1 MDKVLTRKLFKDRYL
16 QTVSKRISNFKEG
29 GLASLRA
36 KRFQVGGPIFTQ
48 GERQAMILSPLVSS
62 LLTGTKRPGQSE
74 LGAVAS
80 NIGAGLPGATAT
92 ALQIGKIEE
101 EGRKKSPLKTAID
114 LRTGQETFVDEATI
128 RANPTIFRPPE
139 GFLPKLIEGLET
151 KKQIQVKGEEKKI
164 AEAGLNNA
172 DAVIKATSRL
182 VNDITNPQTA
192 TGVVGDATLF
202 LGSISGGLEQI
213 VNKDPDYNFGKF
225 KEILDGK
232 VENKDDPELRKL
244 FDSIKTQEAKTTL
257 INLAYLQAKAA
268 DPGGRLSDKD
278 LAYRLKALGE
288 SANKP
293 AFVAGLR
300 RSALDSVE
308 PAITNYQRAY
318 GISADELP
326 PQYQDILNFKK
337 TYYGQPTQEK
347 QKQTKGEPTTDS
359 FSPTNLFKLKQVSP

>member
-16 QTVSKRISNFKEG
+16 QTISKRISNFKEG

-36 KRFQVGGPIFTQ
+36 KHFQLGGPIFTE
-48 GERQAMILSPLVSS
+48 GERQLMIASPIISS

-74 LGAVAS
+74 LSAVAS
-80 NIGAGLPGATAT
+80 NLGAGLPGATAT

-151 KKQIQVKGEEKKI
+151 KSELKRTGEAK
-164 AEAGLNNA
+164 ATATSGLNNA

-225 KEILDGK
+225 KGVL
-232 VENKDDPELRKL
+232 DDPELGKL
-244 FDSIKTQEAKTTL
+244 FDSVKTQEAKTTL

-288 SANKP
+288 SADKP
-293 AFVAGLR
+293 AFVAGLN
-300 RSALDSVE
+300 RSALDAVE

-326 PQYQDILNFKK
+326 PQYQDVLNFKK
-337 TYYGQPTQEK
+337 TYSGQPTQEK
-347 QKQTKGEPTTDS
+347 QKQTKGEPTTDNL
-359 FSPTNLFKLKQVSP
+359 SPANLFKLKQVSP

>member
-29 GLASLRA
+29 GLASLKA
-36 KRFQVGGPIFTQ
+36 KHYQVGGPVYSE
-48 GERQAMILSPLVSS
+48 GERQAMILAPIVSS
-62 LLTGTKRPGQSE
+62 LLTGTRRPGQSE

-80 NIGAGLPGATAT
+80 NVGAGIPGSINT
-92 ALQIGKIEE
+92 ALQIGKVEE
-101 EGRKKSPLKTAID
+101 AGRKKSALKTAID
-114 LRTGQETFVDEATI
+114 LRTGQETFVDEETI

-192 TGVVGDATLF
+192 TGVIGDATLF

-225 KEILDGK
+225 KGVL
-232 VENKDDPELRKL
+232 DDPELGKL
-244 FDSIKTQEAKTTL
+244 FDSVKTQEAKTTL

-288 SANKP
+288 SADKP
-293 AFVAGLR
+293 AFVAGLK
-300 RSALDSVE
+300 RSAIDSVE

-318 GISADELP
+318 GISAEDLP

-337 TYYGQPTQEK
+337 TYSGQPTQEK

>member
-1 MDKVLTRKLFKDRYL
+1 MDKVLIRKLFKDRYL
-16 QTVSKRISNFKEG
+16 QTISKRISNFKEG

-36 KRFQVGGPIFTQ
+36 KRFSLGGPIFTQ
-48 GERQAMILSPLVSS
+48 GEREALILSPVISS
-62 LLTGTKRPGQSE
+62 LLTATKKPGQSE
-74 LGAVAS
+74 ASAVAS
-80 NIGAGLPGATAT
+80 NIGAGLPGSITT

-151 KKQIQVKGEEKKI
+151 KSELKRTGEAK
-164 AEAGLNNA
+164 ATATSGLNNA

-202 LGSISGGLEQI
+202 LRSISGGLEQI

-225 KEILDGK
+225 KGVL
-232 VENKDDPELRKL
+232 DDPELGKL
-244 FDSIKTQEAKTTL
+244 FDSVKTQEAKTTL

-293 AFVAGLR
+293 AFVAGLQ
-300 RSALDSVE
+300 RSALDAVE

-318 GISADELP
+318 GIKEEDLP

-337 TYYGQPTQEK
+337 TYSGQATPEK
-347 QKQTKGEPTTDS
+347 KQVKSSGNVDNL
-359 FSPTNLFKLKQVSP
+359 SPANLFKLKPAGQ

>member
-1 MDKVLTRKLFKDRYL
+1 MDKVLIRKLFKDRYL
-16 QTVSKRISNFKEG
+16 QTISKRISNFKEG

-36 KRFQVGGPIFTQ
+36 KRFSLGGPIFTQ
-48 GERQAMILSPLVSS
+48 GEREALILSPVISS
-62 LLTGTKRPGQSE
+62 LLTATKKPGQSE
-74 LGAVAS
+74 ASAVAS
-80 NIGAGLPGATAT
+80 NIGAGLPGSITT

-151 KKQIQVKGEEKKI
+151 KSELKRTGEAK
-164 AEAGLNNA
+164 ATATSGLNNA

-225 KEILDGK
+225 KGVL
-232 VENKDDPELRKL
+232 DDPELGKL
-244 FDSIKTQEAKTTL
+244 FDSVKTQEAKTTL

-293 AFVAGLR
+293 AFVAGLQ
-300 RSALDSVE
+300 RSALDAVE

-318 GISADELP
+318 GIKEEDLP

-337 TYYGQPTQEK
+337 TYSGQATPEK
-347 QKQTKGEPTTDS
+347 KQVKSSGNVDNL
-359 FSPTNLFKLKQVSP
+359 SPANLFKLKPAGQ

>member
-29 GLASLRA
+29 GLASLKA
-36 KRFQVGGPIFTQ
+36 KHYQVGGPVYSE
-48 GERQAMILSPLVSS
+48 GERQAMILAPIVSS

-80 NIGAGLPGATAT
+80 NVGAGIPGSINT
-92 ALQIGKIEE
+92 ALQIGKVEE

-128 RANPTIFRPPE
+128 RANPTIYRPPE

-151 KKQIQVKGEEKKI
+151 KSELKRTGEAK
-164 AEAGLNNA
+164 ANATTGLNSA
-172 DAVIKATSRL
+172 DAVVKATSRL
-182 VNDITNPQTA
+182 VNDIKNPQTA

-202 LGSISGGLEQI
+202 LGSISGGLDQI

-225 KEILDGK
+225 KGLL
-232 VENKDDPELRKL
+232 DDPELGKL
-244 FDSIKTQEAKTTL
+244 FDSVKSQEAKTTL

-268 DPGGRLSDKD
+268 DPGGKISDKD
-278 LAYRLKALGE
+278 MSYRLKALGE

-293 AFVAGLR
+293 AFVAGLQ
-300 RSALDSVE
+300 RSALDAVE

-318 GISADELP
+318 GIKEEDLP

-337 TYYGQPTQEK
+337 TYSGQATPEK
-347 QKQTKGEPTTDS
+347 KQVKSSGNVDNL
-359 FSPTNLFKLKQVSP
+359 SPANLFKLKPAGQ

>member
-16 QTVSKRISNFKEG
+16 QTVSKRVSNFKEG

-36 KRFQVGGPIFTQ
+36 KHFQVGGPIFTE
-48 GERQAMILSPLVSS
+48 GERQLMIASPIISS

-74 LGAVAS
+74 LSAVAS
-80 NIGAGLPGATAT
+80 NLGAGLPGATTA

-128 RANPTIFRPPE
+128 RANPTIYRPPE

-151 KKQIQVKGEEKKI
+151 KSELKRTGEAK
-164 AEAGLNNA
+164 ANATTGLNSA
-172 DAVIKATSRL
+172 DAVVKATSRL
-182 VNDITNPQTA
+182 VNDIKNPQTA

-202 LGSISGGLEQI
+202 LGSISGGLDQI

-225 KEILDGK
+225 KGLL
-232 VENKDDPELRKL
+232 DDPELGKL
-244 FDSIKTQEAKTTL
+244 FDSVKSQEAKTTL

-268 DPGGRLSDKD
+268 DPGGKISDKD
-278 LAYRLKALGE
+278 MSYRLKALGE

-293 AFVAGLR
+293 AFVAGLQ
-300 RSALDSVE
+300 RSALDAVE

-318 GISADELP
+318 GIKEEDLP

-337 TYYGQPTQEK
+337 TYSGQATPEK
-347 QKQTKGEPTTDS
+347 KQVKSSGNVDNL
-359 FSPTNLFKLKQVSP
+359 SPANLFKLKPAGQ

>member
-16 QTVSKRISNFKEG
+16 QTVSKKVSNFKEG

-36 KRFQVGGPIFTQ
+36 KHFQLGGPIFTE
-48 GERQAMILSPLVSS
+48 GERQLMIASPIISS

-74 LGAVAS
+74 LSAVAS
-80 NIGAGLPGATAT
+80 NLGAGLPGATAT

-151 KKQIQVKGEEKKI
+151 KSELKRTGEAK
-164 AEAGLNNA
+164 ATATSGLNNA

-182 VNDITNPQTA
+182 VNDITNPETA

-225 KEILDGK
+225 KGVL
-232 VENKDDPELRKL
+232 DDPELGKL
-244 FDSIKTQEAKTTL
+244 FDSVKTQEAKTTL

-293 AFVAGLR
+293 AFVAGLK
-300 RSALDSVE
+300 RSALDAVE

-326 PQYQDILNFKK
+326 PQYQDVLNFKK
-337 TYYGQPTQEK
+337 TYSGQPTQEK
-347 QKQTKGEPTTDS
+347 QKQTKGEPTTDNL
-359 FSPTNLFKLKQVSP
+359 SPANLFKLKQVSP

>member
-80 NIGAGLPGATAT
+80 NIGAGLPGSVAT
-92 ALQIGKIEE
+92 ALQIGKVEE
-101 EGRKKSPLKTAID
+101 EGKKKSPLKTAID
-114 LRTGQETFVDEATI
+114 LRTGQETFVDEETI

-192 TGVVGDATLF
+192 TGVIGDATLF

-225 KEILDGK
+225 KAVL
-232 VENKDDPELRKL
+232 DDPELGKL
-244 FDSIKTQEAKTTL
+244 FDSVKTQKAKTTL

-288 SANKP
+288 SADKP
-293 AFVAGLR
+293 AFVAGLQ
-300 RSALDSVE
+300 RSAIDSIE

-318 GISADELP
+318 DISTDELP

-347 QKQTKGEPTTDS
+347 QKQTKGEPTTDN

>member
-1 MDKVLTRKLFKDRYL
+1 MDKVLSRKLFKDRYL
-16 QTVSKRISNFKEG
+16 QTVSKRVSNFKEG

-36 KRFQVGGPIFTQ
+36 KRFSLGGPIFTQ
-48 GERQAMILSPLVSS
+48 GERELMIASPLISS

-74 LGAVAS
+74 ASAVAS
-80 NIGAGLPGATAT
+80 NLGAGLPGVVNT

-114 LRTGQETFVDEATI
+114 LRTGQETFVDEETI
-128 RANPTIFRPPE
+128 RANPTIYRPPE

-151 KKQIQVKGEEKKI
+151 KSQLKATGEAKSK
-164 AEAGLNNA
+164 ATMGLNSA
-172 DAVIKATSRL
+172 DAVVKATSRL
-182 VNDITNPQTA
+182 VTDIKNPQTA

-225 KEILDGK
+225 KGVL
-232 VENKDDPELRKL
+232 DDPELGKL
-244 FDSIKTQEAKTTL
+244 FDSVKSQEAKTTL

-268 DPGGRLSDKD
+268 DPGGKISDKD
-278 LAYRLKALGE
+278 MSYRLKALGE

-293 AFVAGLR
+293 AFVAGLQ
-300 RSALDSVE
+300 RSALDAVE

-318 GISADELP
+318 SIKEEDLP

-337 TYYGQPTQEK
+337 TYSGQATPEK
-347 QKQTKGEPTTDS
+347 KQVKSSGNVDNL
-359 FSPTNLFKLKQVSP
+359 SPANLFKLKPAGQ

>member
-1 MDKVLTRKLFKDRYL
+1 M
-16 QTVSKRISNFKEG
+16 
-29 GLASLRA
+29 
-36 KRFQVGGPIFTQ
+36 
-48 GERQAMILSPLVSS
+48 
-62 LLTGTKRPGQSE
+62 
-74 LGAVAS
+74 
-80 NIGAGLPGATAT
+80 
-92 ALQIGKIEE
+92 
-101 EGRKKSPLKTAID
+101 
-114 LRTGQETFVDEATI
+114 
-128 RANPTIFRPPE
+128 
-139 GFLPKLIEGLET
+139 
-151 KKQIQVKGEEKKI
+151 
-164 AEAGLNNA
+164 GLNNA

-192 TGVVGDATLF
+192 TGVIGDATLF

-225 KEILDGK
+225 KGVL
-232 VENKDDPELRKL
+232 DDPELGKL
-244 FDSIKTQEAKTTL
+244 FDSVKTQEAKTTL

-288 SANKP
+288 SADKP
-293 AFVAGLR
+293 AFVAGLK
-300 RSALDSVE
+300 RSAIDSVE

-318 GISADELP
+318 GISAEDLP

-337 TYYGQPTQEK
+337 TYSGQPTQEK